1 MKQLAGVLAS
11 LFLAVATPAQTPAP
25 SVQTPT
31 KDEKPLPPSV
41 SLRELS
47 LSLEHLSA
55 RVRGSVVQIF
65 STGYATPEEG
75 EGSNTSLLSRQKSTG
90 SGVIL
95 SADGYIVTNSHVIRG
110 ARRIL
115 VRLPASQ
122 FDIKRRRPGVAME
135 GRTLAAKVVGVDRES
150 DLAVIKIERTGLP
163 HLPIGNSDDL
173 RQGELVMAFGNPLG
187 LEGSV
192 SMGIVSS
199 TARQIK
205 PDDFMVYIQ
214 TDAPINPG
222 NSGGPLVDSEGR
234 LMGINTFILSQSGGS
249 EGLGFA
255 IPSNLV
261 RNVFAQIRKEGHVHR
276 GQIGLYAQTITPAL
290 ATGLGLEQDWGVIVA
305 DVAPDGPAGS
315 VGVKI
320 GDVILSVNGRQIEN
334 ARQLELNVYRAT
346 ANQKIKL
353 DLLRRKER
361 ITADVPVVE
370 APFDPERFADM
381 VSPEK
386 NLIQRLGILCIPIDK
401 KLAAM
406 LPDLRNGYGLVVA
419 AGGATDLTSGTGLQ
433 VGDVIYSVNGEPVST
448 VEALR
453 TKLDE
458 LKAGDSPVFQIERS
472 ARLMY
477 VTIELE

>member
-1 MKQLAGVLAS
+1 MKPL
-11 LFLAVATPAQTPAP
+11 LAVAFLAATLPLV
-25 SVQTPT
+25 SQTPT
-31 KDEKPLPPSV
+31 PKPAEQKPLPATI

-47 LSLEHLSA
+47 LSLEHLST

-65 STGYATPEEG
+65 STGYASPEEG
-75 EGSNTSLLSRQKSTG
+75 ETANTSLLSKQKSTG
-90 SGVIL
+90 TGVIL

-110 ARRIL
+110 ARRIE
-115 VRLPASQ
+115 VRLPASP
-122 FDIKRRRPGVAME
+122 FDMKRRRSGVVME
-135 GRTLAAKVVGVDRES
+135 NRTVTAKVVGVDRES
-150 DLAVIKIERTGLP
+150 DLAVIKIDRSGLP
-163 HLPIGNSDDL
+163 HLALGNSDDL

-222 NSGGPLVDSEGR
+222 NSGGPLVDSDGR

-261 RNVFAQIRKEGHVHR
+261 RSVYAQIKKEGHVHR
-276 GQIGLYAQTITPAL
+276 GQIGLHAQTITAPL
-290 ATGLGLEQDWGVIVA
+290 AAGLGLEQDWGVLVA
-305 DVAPDGPAGS
+305 DVTPEGPADLA
-315 VGVKI
+315 GVKI
-320 GDVILSVNGRQIEN
+320 GDIILSANGRQLEN
-334 ARQLELNVYRAT
+334 ARQLELSVYRST
-346 ANQKIKL
+346 ANQKVKF
-353 DLLRRKER
+353 DLLRRKEHL
-361 ITADVPVVE
+361 AVEVPVVE

-386 NLIQRLGILCIPIDK
+386 NLIQRLGLLCIPIDQ

-406 LPDLRNGYGLVVA
+406 LPALRFGYGLVVA
-419 AGGATDLTSGTGLQ
+419 AGNATDLTSGTGLQ

-448 VEALR
+448 VDAFR
-453 TKLDE
+453 KKLDE
-458 LKAGDSPVFQIERS
+458 VKPGDSPVFQIERS
-472 ARLMY
+472 GRLMF